1 MSCLFAKAENC
12 NKAPRDQAHE
22 SRTMTRR
29 QVVVYTAFLAVL
41 GAGWGFTQPMAKIA
55 VSTGYQHFG
64 LVFWQMAIGAV
75 FMIMINR
82 IRGKRLPL
90 GPRYLRL
97 YLIIAM
103 IGTVLPNSASYQA
116 AVWLPSG
123 VLSLLLSIVP
133 MFAFP
138 VALAMGLDQFSL
150 RRLTGLACGLAGV
163 VLLVAPGA
171 DVSMNL
177 PVFWIAVALFAG
189 LCYAFEGNII
199 AKWGT
204 LDLDAFQVLQ
214 GASILGAVLVLPA
227 ALLTGQFIDPTLPW
241 GAPQL
246 ALIASSVVHVLV
258 YSGYMWLVGRA
269 GAVFAVQV
277 SYLVTGFGLI
287 WAKLILSEAYAPTLW
302 IALAMMFAGLYL
314 VQPRPKAALA
324 ETPAIGD
331 THV

>member
-1 MSCLFAKAENC
+1 
-12 NKAPRDQAHE
+12 
-22 SRTMTRR
+22 MTRR
-29 QVVVYTAFLAVL
+29 HVIFYTAFLAVL

-64 LVFWQMAIGAV
+64 LVFWQMAIGAI
-75 FMIMINR
+75 FMIVINTL
-82 IRGKRLPL
+82 RGKSLPL

-103 IGTVLPNSASYQA
+103 IGTVVPNSASYQA

-123 VLSLLLSIVP
+123 VMSLLLSIVP

-138 VALAMGLDQFSL
+138 IALAMGLDQFSL
-150 RRLTGLACGLAGV
+150 RRLWGLAFGLAGV
-163 VLLVAPGA
+163 LLLVAPGA
-171 DVSMNL
+171 NMSLDL
-177 PVFWIAVALFAG
+177 PVFWIFIALIAG
-189 LCYAFEGNII
+189 LCYAFEGNIV

-241 GAPQL
+241 GAPQM

-324 ETPAIGD
+324 EAVAMGD
-331 THV
+331 STI

>member
-1 MSCLFAKAENC
+1 
-12 NKAPRDQAHE
+12 
-22 SRTMTRR
+22 MTRK
-29 QVVVYTAFLAVL
+29 QIVFYTAFLAVL

-64 LVFWQMAIGAV
+64 LVFWQMVIGAV
-75 FMIMINR
+75 FTIVINAA
-82 IRGKRLPL
+82 RGKRLPL

-97 YLIIAM
+97 YLVIAM

-116 AVWLPSG
+116 AIWLPSG

-138 VALAMGLDQFSL
+138 IALVMGLDRFSF
-150 RRLTGLACGLAGV
+150 RRLGGLAFGLAGV
-163 VLLVAPGA
+163 VLLVAPGPN
-171 DVSMNL
+171 VSMNL
-177 PVFWIAVALFAG
+177 PILWIFVALFGG
-189 LCYAFEGNII
+189 LCYAFEGNIV

-214 GASILGAVLVLPA
+214 GASIIG
-227 ALLTGQFIDPTLPW
+227 ALLILPVVLMTGQFIDPTPPW
-241 GAPQL
+241 DAPQL
-246 ALIASSVVHVLV
+246 ALLASSVVHVLV
-258 YSGYMWLVGRA
+258 YSGYIWLVGRA

-302 IALAMMFAGLYL
+302 IALGMMFAGLYL

-324 ETPAIGD
+324 EAAAMGD
-331 THV
+331 TTI